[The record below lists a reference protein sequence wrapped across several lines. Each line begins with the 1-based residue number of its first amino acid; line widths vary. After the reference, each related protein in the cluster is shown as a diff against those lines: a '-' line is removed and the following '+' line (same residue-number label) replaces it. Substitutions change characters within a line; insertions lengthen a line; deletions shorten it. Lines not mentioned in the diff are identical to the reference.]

1 MRINPWVHLSFKNCV
16 CLKQAKTCLLLKT
29 LSDTSQSRNLRNTT
43 ASTIGTFFCC
53 LFISSRQ
60 LSGNQTIKCSFPLP
74 DIVRTGLW
82 VSVRLCVH
90 YKCKPVGK
98 HTETDNSV
106 KINIKSSKGE
116 RDSNGRNKTKPIRSV
131 FEHSVRS
138 QWRTWS
144 ETHQET
150 QQAVKHL
157 YIHAT
162 MIYLADS
169 TRLQWWLQPPETTWA
184 VCIITV
190 RSVWTSSSPNR
201 TNQQTNKHKK
211 KQLDWTAAHRLIR
224 YWTFLFLE
232 RYRLLLCLYRCR
244 KLMKSP
250 EEEKKSQSLFGSQ
263 THSVTFLSECLSS
276 HPSASLPL
284 LCSKRCYKCPI
295 SHIWQDNRNQ
305 TQSD

>member
-1 MRINPWVHLSFKNCV
+1 MIWDSSGDP
-16 CLKQAKTCLLLKT
+16 
-29 LSDTSQSRNLRNTT
+29 TSRETSLYSCNNDISGWQYKITVMASTSRNYL
-43 ASTIGTFFCC
+43 
-53 LFISSRQ
+53 SS
-60 LSGNQTIKCSFPLP
+60 
-74 DIVRTGLW
+74 
-82 VSVRLCVH
+82 
-90 YKCKPVGK
+90 
-98 HTETDNSV
+98 
-106 KINIKSSKGE
+106 
-116 RDSNGRNKTKPIRSV
+116 
-131 FEHSVRS
+131 
-138 QWRTWS
+138 
-144 ETHQET
+144 
-150 QQAVKHL
+150 
-157 YIHAT
+157 
-162 MIYLADS
+162 
-169 TRLQWWLQPPETTWA
+169 

-250 EEEKKSQSLFGSQ
+250 EEEKKPRSLFGSQ